1 MICWLEG
8 DGHQVLESL
17 EYLKIIGYFRTLGG
31 RLTSGGRLPH
41 WHYPV
46 TQPDKINL
54 NSSAPSMPASS
65 KLQLVDDA
73 PQAARVFNST
83 FVKQSDGVEK

>member
-54 NSSAPSMPASS
+54 NSSAPSKQDVQAVSS
-65 KLQLVDDA
+65 IFKI
-73 PQAARVFNST
+73 SI
-83 FVKQSDGVEK
+83 SC